1 MARLATTYAESNNT
15 HVTVITGRAYG
26 TASVL
31 LGSRA
36 IGSDICLALEGADI
50 SIITPETAV
59 QFMYGDEIDSAA
71 DPREARS
78 AHRRVEGNAWRHG
91 RGCYGGG
98 EIDDIIA
105 PAELR
110 ARIAA
115 AVKEFR

>member
-1 MARLATTYAESNNT
+1 M
-15 HVTVITGRAYG
+15 
-26 TASVL
+26 L

-50 SIITPETAV
+50 SIITRETAV

-78 AHRRVEGNAWRHG
+78 ARIAEWKEMHG
-91 RGCYGGG
+91 GTGEAAMEG